1 MPLSVERSLQ
11 GSFGPITSPPTI
23 TSTTVGTTAQVLITD
38 STAAHNGVREVSVI
52 NTHGSQSV
60 AILFFTAGAT
70 VTGGTFAQG
79 WPILP
84 GSSQTF
90 TVQANLRLAIIGSG
104 ASTSY
109 VVMVNDK

>member
-11 GSFGPITSPPTI
+11 ASFGPITSPPAI
-23 TSTTVGTTAQVLITD
+23 TSTTVGTTAQLLIAD
-38 STAAHNGVREVSVI
+38 SAASHSGVREVSII
-52 NTHGSQSV
+52 NTHGSQSL
-60 AILFFTAGAT
+60 AILFFNAGAT

-84 GSSQTF
+84 GSSQTI
-90 TVQANLRLAIIGSG
+90 TVQGNIRLAVIGSG